1 MISAGLVYPPSDD
14 APPLIVAEAQGDVVE
29 GSVLENADTDS
40 ASAKAQ
46 LARQE
51 ANNTEK
57 TAPTA

>member
-1 MISAGLVYPPSDD
+1 
-14 APPLIVAEAQGDVVE
+14 VVE
-29 GSVLENADTDS
+29 GSVLENADTD
-40 ASAKAQ
+40 SAKAQ

>member
-1 MISAGLVYPPSDD
+1 
-14 APPLIVAEAQGDVVE
+14 VVE
-29 GSVLENADTDS
+29 GSVLENADTDTD
-40 ASAKAQ
+40 SAKAQ